1 MSALPHPFWL
11 LTAVCAVA
19 FALLWWG
26 TLGRRRSQ
34 RLRTLR
40 ARLARSDIE
49 DADTALAALPHALS
63 EGDAADISKPWVM
76 FVGNAAANL
85 PGLLAIEAQPWMFW
99 QAQVRPD
106 MAAIALGPAA
116 VSNGVAGQRARGLWL
131 RALMALA
138 EQRPALPLNGIV
150 VCVEA
155 RELLQPPPTIAPL
168 AGRLQRVLRETTQLL
183 ELRLPVYVVVTGLE
197 RLAGHVE
204 VCAVLPPQVLAQAI
218 GHRLP
223 EPGPGGPETGP
234 EMDAPV
240 SDTAGARFDALF
252 ATLSARLR
260 ALGAGLLREQPDA
273 PAGRLASHQWVEQLI
288 ALEPALRELV
298 VKLFE
303 PENDRPAACFW
314 RGLYLT
320 GASSPQSQAA
330 FSSDLLQHFLPADQ
344 SLARLHR
351 AS

>member
-1 MSALPHPFWL
+1 MSALSHSFWL
-11 LTAVCAVA
+11 LTAVSAVA

-40 ARLARSDIE
+40 GLLAKSDID
-49 DADTALAALPHALS
+49 DADTALAALPQALQ
-63 EGDAADISKPWVM
+63 EADAADISKPWLM
-76 FVGNAAANL
+76 FIGNAAANL
-85 PGLLAIEAQPWMFW
+85 PGLLAIEAQPWIFW
-99 QAQVRPD
+99 QAQVRPE

-155 RELLQPPPTIAPL
+155 RELLQPPQGVAPL
-168 AGRLQRVLRETTQLL
+168 AERLQRVLRETTQLL
-183 ELRLPVYVVVTGLE
+183 ELRLPVYVVVTGIE

-204 VCAVLPPQVLAQAI
+204 VCEVLSPEVLAQAL

-223 EPGPGGPETGP
+223 EPGLEP
-234 EMDAPV
+234 DAPAAA
-240 SDTAGARFDALF
+240 AGERFDALF
-252 ATLSARLR
+252 APMSTRLR
-260 ALGAGLLREQPDA
+260 ALGAGLLQEHPDA
-273 PAGRLASHQWVEQLI
+273 PAVRLASHQWVEQLI
-288 ALEPALRELV
+288 ALAPGLRELV
-298 VKLFE
+298 AKLFE
-303 PENDRPAACFW
+303 PTGNAETAFFW

-330 FSSDLLQHFLPADQ
+330 FSSDLLHRFLPADQ

-351 AS
+351 AF

>member
-1 MSALPHPFWL
+1 MNALPHRFWL
-11 LTAVCAVA
+11 LTVLCAVA
-19 FALLWWG
+19 FALLWWW

-40 ARLARSDIE
+40 GLLAKSDID
-49 DADTALAALPHALS
+49 DADTALAALPQALS
-63 EGDAADISKPWVM
+63 EADAADISKPWVM
-76 FVGNAAANL
+76 FIGNAAANL

-99 QAQVRPD
+99 QGLVRPE
-106 MAAIALGPAA
+106 MAAIVMGPAA

-155 RELLQPPPTIAPL
+155 RELLQPPQTTAPL
-168 AGRLQRVLRETTQLL
+168 AERLQRVLRETTQLL
-183 ELRLPVYVVVTGLE
+183 ELRLPVYVLVTGLE

-204 VCAVLPPQVLAQAI
+204 VCEVLAPQVLAQAL

-223 EPGPGGPETGP
+223 EPGSGAATPGH
-234 EMDAPV
+234 
-240 SDTAGARFDALF
+240 SAGERFDALF
-252 ATLSARLR
+252 ATLSTRLR
-260 ALGAGLLREQPDA
+260 ALGAGLLLEHPDA
-273 PAGRLASHQWVEQLI
+273 PAARLASHQWVEQLL

-303 PENDRPAACFW
+303 PANDGSPACFW

-330 FSSDLLQHFLPADQ
+330 FSSDLLRRFLPADQ
-344 SLARLHR
+344 SLARRHR
-351 AS
+351 SS

>member
-11 LTAVCAVA
+11 LTALCAAA
-19 FALLWWG
+19 FALLWWW

-40 ARLARSDIE
+40 GLLATSDID
-49 DADTALAALPHALS
+49 DADTALAALPQALS

-85 PGLLAIEAQPWMFW
+85 PGLLGIEAQPWMFW
-99 QAQVRPD
+99 QGALRPE

-116 VSNGVAGQRARGLWL
+116 VSNGIAGQRARGLWL

-155 RELLQPPPTIAPL
+155 RELLQPPAATAPL
-168 AGRLQRVLRETTQLL
+168 AERLQRVLRETTQLL

-197 RLAGHVE
+197 RLDGHAQ
-204 VCAVLPPQVLAQAI
+204 VCELLPAQVLAQAV

-223 EPGPGGPETGP
+223 EPGSET
-234 EMDAPV
+234 DAPV
-240 SDTAGARFDALF
+240 FATAGERFDALF
-252 ATLSARLR
+252 DTLSTRMR
-260 ALGAGLLREQPDA
+260 ALGAGLLREHPEP
-273 PAGRLASHQWVEQLI
+273 PAARLARHAWVEQLV

-303 PENDRPAACFW
+303 PAGGGADAFFW
-314 RGLYLT
+314 RGFYLT

-330 FSSDLLQHFLPADQ
+330 FCSDLLQHFLPADQ